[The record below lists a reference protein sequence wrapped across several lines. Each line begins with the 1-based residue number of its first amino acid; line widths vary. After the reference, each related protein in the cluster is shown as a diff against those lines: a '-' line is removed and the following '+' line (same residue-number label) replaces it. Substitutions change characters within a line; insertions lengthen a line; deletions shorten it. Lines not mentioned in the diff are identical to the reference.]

1 MLAGN
6 LTELSR
12 LPLLSVVISTTSGFH
27 PLLRSRPFTMRSML
41 PSPLT
46 SAYTRLPRKYAVDT
60 PPGSVISL
68 YCGFCEAAKAVP
80 AEAIRAETR

>member
-1 MLAGN
+1 MTANWKQWIHREKAGN
-6 LTELSR
+6 
-12 LPLLSVVISTTSGFH
+12 ISFLMTNI
-27 PLLRSRPFTMRSML
+27 
-41 PSPLT
+41 
-46 SAYTRLPRKYAVDT
+46 YTRLPRKYAVDT